1 MLLEFQELPD
11 VIRGII
17 TDFQGDED
25 LKRTSEKNLQL
36 SIPVVLFLFSHSIP
50 TGAEKWAELFVANSN
65 STNFGVD
72 RNGLI
77 LKKYIFFKV
86 KNLKQGLRKNVELNW
101 KRS

>member
-77 LKKYIFFKV
+77 LKNIFFRV

>member
-77 LKKYIFFKV
+77 LK
-86 KNLKQGLRKNVELNW
+86 N
-101 KRS
+101 

>member
-50 TGAEKWAELFVANSN
+50 TGAEKLTELFVANSN

-72 RNGLI
+72 RNGFI
-77 LKKYIFFKV
+77 LKNIFFQD
-86 KNLKQGLRKNVELNW
+86 NPDC
-101 KRS
+101 